1 MALTNSRRQFHGPMP
16 ADVESGDDTEE
27 PDSTPRCSVGHERRT
42 RRSRLA
48 DLIEAEESH
57 AKGGAI
63 AVSFAVVSRKRWPR

>member
-1 MALTNSRRQFHGPMP
+1 MP
-16 ADVESGDDTEE
+16 ADVESGDDTGE
-27 PDSTPRCSVGHERRT
+27 PDSTPRCSAGHDRRS

-48 DLIEAEESH
+48 DLIEADESH